1 MHEKHRNGLFPCCKL
16 PAISNPL
23 PGARAMRLTSRW
35 TLAIFILHAFLTS
48 SVAQD
53 KKEDKSQEK
62 SDRLTAMDVFNL
74 QYAGDPQISPDGKRT
89 VYARQFSDVMN
100 DKPESN

>member
-1 MHEKHRNGLFPCCKL
+1 M
-16 PAISNPL
+16 
-23 PGARAMRLTSRW
+23 
-35 TLAIFILHAFLTS
+35 S

-74 QYAGDPQISPDGKRT
+74 QYAGDPQISPDGKRI
-89 VYARQFSDVMN
+89 VYVRQFSDVMN
-100 DKPESN
+100 DKRRVEPVDDQRRW